1 MVKFV
6 FVSFEPLIL
15 LVWVFLSAFLPGALI
30 SFSVLKKDD
39 FLFIEK
45 LFIGFALGMIILPLI
60 PFLLYFIAGIKYSY
74 EIALLSVG
82 LLYLIALALFVK
94 NRMYEGIKLPAVPK
108 IDSEN
113 ITISK
118 ESAISVLL
126 LLVIILGFMVRV
138 NTYSPI
144 FQELDPYYYTY
155 ITQQLLVLGENPL
168 DDQTAWYPELVVNH
182 RDVSNLSYLEAIW
195 YSLYTGGAEYSN
207 MLLALVASMY
217 PPVAALLAIF
227 FIYLFVA
234 LVSKREWGLVSA
246 GLAAFI
252 PVFIL
257 KLSAGEQEAQPYAF
271 FSLFFFYAM
280 YVLSLQ
286 KKDLRFSVLAGIGF
300 AAVSLGS
307 ASEILA
313 VVSVMLFLALYS
325 VILYFRDEDESS
337 LRQLAISNGII
348 FLIGPLLGSA
358 ILADIFKYEAPRL
371 SIVVPFFIILAFVG
385 LLYFLKQ
392 RLADRQK
399 AALALGAVVVL
410 GLVVLAVTPLGEY
423 ATKSSKSAFEI
434 AVFREPL
441 HRTIAEQNPASARFG
456 SQMGFIGEEYHSVD
470 PNTGKQRPGMVST
483 MLTPLTML
491 ISAGSEEAASDLD
504 NVVSSIVAVIFLPI
518 SFIVNLVLAIFVGIV
533 NLVLG
538 TSVEFEEKAN
548 SFLLFWMLA
557 FWIAVTYSAVK
568 LIRKDEENLSILLL
582 AFIMPGFVVGLIKA
596 KYTIYAAVLLA
607 IAIGFTLGQTQDLFS
622 RIFKDE
628 RNRKMLYM
636 ALILVGLLLVVLQFA
651 HKGFSPSLLWG
662 SVQPLYQ
669 NNPDALSVKFQQFC
683 DDSGNPAVCAAAAD
697 PMGYASQG
705 TNYQYNRDL
714 CMLSLFSEYSY
725 LQSPGKAP
733 AWEYQAAVFRCQRI
747 SYYWTDSMEW
757 IRYNTPD
764 DSRTTSWWDYGHWIN
779 FFGQKNTVLRNEH
792 RSTEM
797 IGAVADGY
805 LDATPEELR
814 QWMQEHDSEYAL
826 FDMELVH
833 SGSLLGG
840 KYGALNY
847 LSCAWNNE
855 TTVEYSPSMSQFE
868 AEHLWETIYIS
879 GNPCTISE
887 LSNKSGFIAY
897 KVYEDVYMEGD
908 DGDAE
913 FLGTF
918 YRPNYIMDCV
928 APQTP
933 EAEYYCRN
941 FVHMEPAY
949 CVGEVTLVT
958 GESMLGTYHLNETY
972 PTGDLKMNKAFL
984 QLPFELPTTY
994 HLGPVMGVTLFYT
1007 HDSVWLEDGNIKS
1020 GYEDRT
1026 GEFYDS
1032 NIYNALFLN
1041 YLPGFE
1047 LEYTSPGEMVKIYK
1061 IAD

>member
-1 MVKFV
+1 M
-6 FVSFEPLIL
+6 L
-15 LVWVFLSAFLPGALI
+15 
-30 SFSVLKKDD
+30 SFSILKKDD

-45 LFIGFALGMIILPLI
+45 LFIGFAIGMIILPLI
-60 PFLLYFIAGIKYSY
+60 PFLLYFIAGIKYTY
-74 EIALLSVG
+74 DIALLSVG
-82 LLYLIALALFVK
+82 LLYLIAVAFFVK
-94 NRMYEGIKLPAVPK
+94 NKMYEGIKLPSAPK
-108 IDSEN
+108 IDTEN

-118 ESAISVLL
+118 GPVISLL
-126 LLVIILGFMVRV
+126 LLLILILGFMARV
-138 NTYSPI
+138 NTYSPV

-155 ITQQLLVLGENPL
+155 ITQQLLTLGENPV

-182 RDVSNLSYLEAIW
+182 RDVPALSYIEAIW

-217 PPVAALLAIF
+217 PPIAALLAIF
-227 FIYLFVA
+227 FIYFFVS

-257 KLSAGEQEAQPYAF
+257 KLSAGEQEVQPYAF
-271 FSLFFFYAM
+271 FSLLFFYAM

-313 VVSVMLFLALYS
+313 LVSVMLFLGLHS
-325 VILYFRDEDESS
+325 IILYFRDEDGAN
-337 LRQLAISNGII
+337 LRQLALSNGII

-358 ILADIFKYEAPRL
+358 ILSDIFKSEIPRL
-371 SIVVPFFIILAFVG
+371 SIVVPFFIIVAFVG

-392 RLADRQK
+392 RLPDRQR
-399 AALALGAVVVL
+399 ASLALGVVVVL

-423 ATKSSKSAFEI
+423 VTKSSKSAFEI

-441 HRTIAEQNPASARFG
+441 HRTIAEQNPASARLG
-456 SQMGFIGEEYHSVD
+456 AQMGFIGEEYHSVD
-470 PNTGKQRPGMVST
+470 PNTGKQRPGLVST
-483 MLTPLTML
+483 ILTPLTML
-491 ISAGSEEAASDLD
+491 ISAGSEESASALD
-504 NVVSSIVAVIFLPI
+504 TVVSSIVALIFLPI
-518 SFIVNLVLAIFVGIV
+518 SFVVNLTLAIFVGIV

-557 FWIAVTYSAVK
+557 FWLAVAHSAMRF
-568 LIRKDEENLSILLL
+568 IRKKEDNLSVLLL
-582 AFIMPGFVVGLIKA
+582 MFVMPGFVVGIIKA

-607 IAIGFTLGQTQDLFS
+607 VAIGFSLGQAEGLG
-622 RIFKDE
+622 RLFKDE
-628 RNRKMLYM
+628 KIKKALYL
-636 ALILVGLLLVVLQFA
+636 ALLLAGLLLVVFQFA

-669 NNPDALSVKFQQFC
+669 NDPHALTLKFQQFC
-683 DDSGNPAVCAAAAD
+683 DESGNPTVCAAAVD

-714 CMLSLFSEYSY
+714 CMLSLFSDYSY
-725 LQSPGKAP
+725 FQSPGKAP
-733 AWEYQAAVFRCQRI
+733 AWEYQAAIFRCQRV

-779 FFGQKNTVLRNEH
+779 FFGQKDTVLRNEH

-805 LDATPEELR
+805 LDATPEELKE
-814 QWMQEHDSEYAL
+814 WMQEHDSDYAL

-833 SGSLLGG
+833 SGSMLGG

-855 TTVEYSPSMSQFE
+855 TTVEYSPSMSQCE
-868 AEHLWETIYIS
+868 AEHLWEVIYIS
-879 GNPCTISE
+879 NNPCTISE
-887 LSNKSGFIAY
+887 LSNKSGFMAY
-897 KVYEDVYMEGD
+897 KVYEDVYIQGD

-941 FVHMEPAY
+941 YVRMEPAY
-949 CVGEVTLVT
+949 CVGEVSLIT
-958 GESMLGTYHLNETY
+958 GESMLSTYYLNETY

-1007 HDSVWLEDGNIKS
+1007 HDSVWLDDGNIKS
-1020 GYEDRT
+1020 GYEDRK

-1032 NIYNALFLN
+1032 NIYKALFLN
-1041 YLPGFE
+1041 HLPGFE